1 LDTRVNPMTKYK
13 PPQALT
19 LKDLLLQMSG
29 CRVSTNTNGGNP
41 MGNDKHKKNYLKGSY
56 NKQKAHKRGANID
69 LGHRFTEEKRENKR
83 Y

>member
-1 LDTRVNPMTKYK
+1 MGNS
-13 PPQALT
+13 

-41 MGNDKHKKNYLKGSY
+41 NGNDAHKEKSYLKGAY
-56 NKQKAHKRGANID
+56 TKKKAHKRGANID
-69 LGHRFTEEKRENKR
+69 LGHRFEGEKYEHQR